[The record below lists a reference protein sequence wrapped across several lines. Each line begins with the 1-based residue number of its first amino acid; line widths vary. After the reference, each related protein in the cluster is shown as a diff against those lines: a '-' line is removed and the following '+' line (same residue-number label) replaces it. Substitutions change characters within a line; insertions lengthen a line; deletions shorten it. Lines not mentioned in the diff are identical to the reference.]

1 MLRRGFVAR
10 LFRSVVVA
18 SLTWIGCISEE
29 PDTPPPPP
37 SGQDAPPEPPPLA
50 NPVLTDVFMSVSS
63 AINMPNGMGVGISA
77 AVSCRPGTP
86 ITGDRIY
93 SDAERTVY
101 ATIEPGGEGDPFT
114 IVSETGSCVVRADGW
129 ARLQVVN
136 ERNTTAR
143 TCPIGSVFRGCD
155 LGSWRALAIWG
166 EVRASWTP
174 PRDMRTE
181 RVDSF
186 ADLGL
191 SRPWKVPLREE
202 LLFKREL
209 ADGYSLIEARGA
221 PEDPGSGRGHA
232 HLWIVMHE
240 GLPLWYEVTAES
252 ADFLGLVVVDDEQ
265 YLLFAGEVGAWML
278 RAVRDG
284 QTRHG
289 FWP

>member
-114 IVSETGSCVVRADGW
+114 IVSETGSCVVRPDGW
-129 ARLQVVN
+129 ARLQVIN
-136 ERNTTAR
+136 ERKHDCANLPHRFCLPGVRPRLVAGAR
-143 TCPIGSVFRGCD
+143 HLGRGSCIMDSSPRHADRACRLVRRP
-155 LGSWRALAIWG
+155 RALPTVEG
-166 EVRASWTP
+166 
-174 PRDMRTE
+174 
-181 RVDSF
+181 SF
-186 ADLGL
+186 A
-191 SRPWKVPLREE
+191 
-202 LLFKREL
+202 
-209 ADGYSLIEARGA
+209 
-221 PEDPGSGRGHA
+221 
-232 HLWIVMHE
+232 
-240 GLPLWYEVTAES
+240 
-252 ADFLGLVVVDDEQ
+252 
-265 YLLFAGEVGAWML
+265 
-278 RAVRDG
+278 
-284 QTRHG
+284 
-289 FWP
+289 